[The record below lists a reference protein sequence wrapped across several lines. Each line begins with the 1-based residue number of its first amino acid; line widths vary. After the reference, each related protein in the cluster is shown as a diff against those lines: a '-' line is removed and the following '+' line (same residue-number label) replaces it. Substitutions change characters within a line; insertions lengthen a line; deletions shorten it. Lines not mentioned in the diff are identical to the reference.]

1 VITKRPSRLAGVSY
15 VGFQRYSVTACTAY
29 RRRIFTE
36 AAVVDPARTEFHV
49 AAAKFEFEPTVSCFM
64 PDHVHLP
71 LIARSEQSDFC
82 RCIKQAKQKTGFAYR
97 QRFGR
102 SLWQP
107 GYHERI
113 LRDDEETLTVVR
125 YILENPIRAGL
136 AKALGEYPFASSA
149 VYTLDELLAA
159 WERQEQ

>member
-1 VITKRPSRLAGVSY
+1 MITNRPSRLAGVSY

-29 RRRIFTE
+29 RRPVFTD
-36 AAVVDPARTEFHV
+36 AAIVDPAR
-49 AAAKFEFEPTVSCFM
+49 AAFYDTAAEFEFEATVSCFM
-64 PDHVHLP
+64 ADHLHLL
-71 LIARSEQSDFC
+71 LIAQSERSDLC
-82 RCIKQAKQKTGFAYR
+82 RCIKKAKQKSGFAYK
-97 QRFGR
+97 QSFGR

-107 GYHERI
+107 GYHDRI
-113 LRDDEETLTVVR
+113 LRNDEATLTVVR

-149 VYTLDELLAA
+149 VYTLEELLAA